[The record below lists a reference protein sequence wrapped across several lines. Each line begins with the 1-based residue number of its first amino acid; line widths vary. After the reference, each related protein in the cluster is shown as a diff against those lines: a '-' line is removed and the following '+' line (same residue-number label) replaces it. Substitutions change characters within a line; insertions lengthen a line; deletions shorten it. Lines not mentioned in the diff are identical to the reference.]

1 MKQKTYT
8 IKITTSI
15 ERPEALIIDIL
26 QHAKQFQAV
35 LDASCEEWDENFD
48 RVYAEYKLVYD
59 FLKQNKEKQ
68 K

>member
-1 MKQKTYT
+1 MKQRTYT

-35 LDASCEEWDENFD
+35 LDVNCEEWDENFD
-48 RVYAEYKLVYD
+48 RVYSEYKLVYD
-59 FLKQNKEKQ
+59 FLQRRNNK
-68 K
+68 